1 MTYLYKLFL
10 LFNACMLCAGAHAQ
24 HVLRT
29 SSNGLR
35 QDDILQKQLIDLDS
49 KTVSCDSFVVNLDE
63 MEIDGK
69 EMVQSFHPVAFSD
82 TLYSLE
88 SGNRTY
94 FLQHNDSVLFVRNE
108 NNLEYVDYDMPE
120 VRLRFPVKKGDVM
133 AGYFHGLGMYCDKV
147 AMRKFGNYTTKAAYS
162 GSVILPDSKVLSNC
176 LCLHTVRSVSFIT
189 CSADSMHAALP
200 AFTPDS
206 ITNHIFSR
214 PPSRREET
222 YHIYA
227 EGYRYPIIEINDVY
241 DGDKQLAHAACYVSP
256 EGQDMLY
263 DPTNGNIRTV
273 AADKTDMGTGEDH
286 KGASPRNYY
295 GSQDTERQT
304 LTVTIENTGTV
315 TLTANLVI
323 SDFQGIVYRK
333 QSLTCG
339 SGERKTAEISYSGLR
354 NGDYALRIFCSDGND
369 YSEKM
374 VIR

>member
-1 MTYLYKLFL
+1 
-10 LFNACMLCAGAHAQ
+10 ML
-24 HVLRT
+24 
-29 SSNGLR
+29 
-35 QDDILQKQLIDLDS
+35 
-49 KTVSCDSFVVNLDE
+49 
-63 MEIDGK
+63 
-69 EMVQSFHPVAFSD
+69 QSFHPVAFSD

-147 AMRKFGNYTTKAAYS
+147 AMRKFGNYTTKAANS

-241 DGDKQLAHAACYVSP
+241 DGD
-256 EGQDMLY
+256 
-263 DPTNGNIRTV
+263 
-273 AADKTDMGTGEDH
+273 
-286 KGASPRNYY
+286 
-295 GSQDTERQT
+295 
-304 LTVTIENTGTV
+304 
-315 TLTANLVI
+315 
-323 SDFQGIVYRK
+323 
-333 QSLTCG
+333 
-339 SGERKTAEISYSGLR
+339 
-354 NGDYALRIFCSDGND
+354 
-369 YSEKM
+369 
-374 VIR
+374 